1 MADGRRKT
9 WKTTTLIMRSSSS
22 CCTTECRDAASAGTP
37 GAQESL
43 VIEPSN
49 RLVSNAIAT
58 HFLLGSESGRF
69 DLRHGT
75 ARISLPSAISAALG
89 HGTRGSFT
97 VVQYIQNARRS
108 GYWTGTFT
116 PANHGPRRSRTSR
129 MARPNG

>member
-1 MADGRRKT
+1 
-9 WKTTTLIMRSSSS
+9 MRSSSS
-22 CCTTECRDAASAGTP
+22 CCTTECRDAASARTP
-37 GAQESL
+37 GTQESL
-43 VIEPSN
+43 GIEPSN

-58 HFLLGSESGRF
+58 HFLLGGEPGRF
-69 DLRHGT
+69 ELRHGT

-89 HGTRGSFT
+89 HGTHGSFT

-116 PANHGPRRSRTSR
+116 PQTTGRRSRTSR